1 MGGPDGGGCSG
12 KRKKREDVRVLD
24 TRPPQEEIIS
34 RNRSWLSMEKRQTID
49 IVGYQNESTEGVEYR
64 RRADKTVD
72 SSIRRTTEAAL
83 LTAGAQVRRSKRQA
97 GGAKLI

>member
-49 IVGYQNESTEGVEYR
+49 IVGYQNESTEGAEYR

-72 SSIRRTTEAAL
+72 KIRRTTEAAL
-83 LTAGAQVRRSKRQA
+83 PTAGVQVKRSKRQA
-97 GGAKLI
+97 GGAKVI